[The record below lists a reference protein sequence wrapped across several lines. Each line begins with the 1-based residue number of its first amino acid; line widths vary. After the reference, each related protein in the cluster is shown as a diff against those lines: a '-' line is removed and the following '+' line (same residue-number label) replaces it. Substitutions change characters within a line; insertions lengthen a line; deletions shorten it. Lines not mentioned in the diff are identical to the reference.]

1 MAESDTG
8 ESPFKRQR
16 GWRRV
21 LQALFNSLA
30 GLREAYRMEAAF
42 RQEAWLC
49 AALAPIA
56 LILDFTAI
64 ERVLLLG
71 SLLVLLAIELVNSA
85 VEAAI
90 DRISLADHPLSKR
103 AKDVGSA
110 AVLMALLLVALVWLS
125 IAGPALLQATGL
137 R

>member
-1 MAESDTG
+1 MAGSDTG
-8 ESPFKRQR
+8 ESPFKGQR

-30 GLREAYRMEAAF
+30 GLGEAYRTEAAF
-42 RQEAWLC
+42 RQEVWLC

-56 LILDFTAI
+56 LVLDFTAV

-71 SLLVLLAIELVNSA
+71 SLLALLAVELVNSA

-90 DRISLADHPLSKR
+90 DRISLANHRLSKR

-125 IAGPALLQATGL
+125 IAGPVVLQAIGL
-137 R
+137 L